1 MAGDAQEFPGRS
13 MGLIGCRG
21 HVRAA
26 GSFSMR
32 TAVTRPRLLGA
43 VGIVALAAITSV
55 AGASRFP
62 DPARDT
68 PRAAARDP
76 QTAVLAGGCFWGVEA
91 VFEELEGVADVS
103 SGYAGGNEKSAH
115 YEMVSTGQTGHAESV
130 KITYDASQISYGQLL
145 KVFFSVAH
153 DPTQLNRQG
162 PDEGTQYRST
172 IFYAN
177 DEQKQ
182 VATAYIA
189 QLNAAK
195 VFKKPIVTTVVP
207 LQGFFLAEAHHQN
220 FLKRNPTYPYIVYND
235 LPKLEALKS
244 QLPELLKKKGGTK

>member
-1 MAGDAQEFPGRS
+1 MTTSLSRPGLFTSVGLFVLVSLAFPS
-13 MGLIGCRG
+13 
-21 HVRAA
+21 AA
-26 GSFSMR
+26 GK
-32 TAVTRPRLLGA
+32 
-43 VGIVALAAITSV
+43 
-55 AGASRFP
+55 FP

-68 PRAAARDP
+68 PRAASKDL

-91 VFEELEGVADVS
+91 VFEELQGVADVS

-130 KITYDASQISYGQLL
+130 KITYDASQITYGQLL

-153 DPTQLNRQG
+153 DPTELNRQG
-162 PDEGTQYRST
+162 PDEGTQNRSA

-189 QLNAAK
+189 QLDAAK
-195 VFKKPIVTTVVP
+195 VFRKRIVTTVVP
-207 LQGFFLAEAHHQN
+207 LQGFYLAEEHHQN

-235 LPKLEALKS
+235 LPKLEALKA
-244 QLPELLKKKGGTK
+244 QLPELLKKKAGTK

>member
-1 MAGDAQEFPGRS
+1 MTTSLSRPAMFASVGLFVLVSLAFPS
-13 MGLIGCRG
+13 
-21 HVRAA
+21 AA
-26 GSFSMR
+26 GK
-32 TAVTRPRLLGA
+32 
-43 VGIVALAAITSV
+43 
-55 AGASRFP
+55 FP

-68 PRAAARDP
+68 PRAASRDL

-91 VFEELEGVADVS
+91 VFEELQGVADVS

-130 KITYDASQISYGQLL
+130 KITYDASQITYGQLL

-153 DPTQLNRQG
+153 DPTELNRQG
-162 PDEGTQYRST
+162 PDEGTQYRSA

-189 QLNAAK
+189 QLAAAK

-207 LQGFFLAEAHHQN
+207 LQGFYLAEEHHQN

-235 LPKLEALKS
+235 LPKLEALKA
-244 QLPELLKKKGGTK
+244 QLPELLKKKAGTK